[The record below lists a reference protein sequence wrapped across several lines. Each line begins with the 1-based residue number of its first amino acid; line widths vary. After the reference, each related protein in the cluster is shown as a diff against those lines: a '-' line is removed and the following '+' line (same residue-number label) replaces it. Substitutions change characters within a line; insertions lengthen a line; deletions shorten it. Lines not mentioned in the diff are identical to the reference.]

1 MKKYREIFY
10 KKKYSFAKL
19 PVVNS
24 DLLVA
29 YMMINHAY
37 KIFIYICI
45 CSGIAYTVL
54 NYIGIESFLE
64 HILGKKIFCIL
75 YAFLM
80 GIFRFLHTKISERCL
95 DQGFTQMLSF
105 KFSSYTYDDEESLK
119 KTTNAIK
126 DLVEYI
132 CPSKINV
139 IMISMLPMLWFEVN
153 AIRMCGY
160 LTTKL
165 LLTLI
170 FGVMNIVLVLR
181 RWDVRDL
188 KHQILRGIE
197 TIIQDAKELGVDY
210 DEKSK

>member
-10 KKKYSFAKL
+10 NKKYSFAKL
-19 PVVNS
+19 PAVNS

-29 YMMINHAY
+29 YMMISHVY
-37 KIFIYICI
+37 KVFLYLCV
-45 CSGIAYTVL
+45 CLGIVDAVL
-54 NYIGIESFLE
+54 NYIGVETFLE
-64 HILGKKIFCIL
+64 RLIGKKIFYIL
-75 YAFLM
+75 YIFLM
-80 GIFRFLHTKISERCL
+80 GILQFLHTKISERCL
-95 DQGFTQMLSF
+95 DQGFTQMLLF

-119 KTTNAIK
+119 KVANVIK

-132 CPSKINV
+132 YPSKTDI
-139 IMISMLPMLWFEVN
+139 IIISMLPMLWFEVN
-153 AIRMCGY
+153 AISRCSY
-160 LTTKL
+160 LVTML

-170 FGVMNIVLVLR
+170 FGIMNIVLVLH
-181 RWDVRDL
+181 RWDIRNL